1 MKICAGS
8 NSGGPDYHPKVPS
21 LTVWLD
27 WFGGWAL
34 WARQLGAYLCLSRPL
49 ALPILEA
56 VFQEGC
62 PQGM

>member
-8 NSGGPDYHPKVPS
+8 NSGGPDYHPKAPS
-21 LTVWLD
+21 LTCLVGLVWRL
-27 WFGGWAL
+27 GPLGPSA
-34 WARQLGAYLCLSRPL
+34 GAYLCLSRPL